1 MGIDGCIYWPPS
13 YSNRIL
19 KYDPHSNQ
27 TSLIGDDFDFDFE
40 NTAHTLKWASGTL
53 AADGVIYC
61 LPSSAKQV
69 LSIDPMKEFSMN
81 VKTNMN
87 GHLEPLKVTQTFFD
101 CAVTKFG
108 IDKVFE
114 VLEEYMPRVDRVC
127 SQSNLYPFM
136 IAASYENSA
145 LSVIYYLLRRHPSL
159 LDHSCTCVQHG
170 KKRKH
175 ILVSAEESDKL

>member
-1 MGIDGCIYWPPS
+1 MI
-13 YSNRIL
+13 RIRI
-19 KYDPHSNQ
+19 KYH
-27 TSLIGDDFDFDFE
+27 LWGGDFG
-40 NTAHTLKWASGTL
+40 NTALKWNSVYL

-61 LPSSAKQV
+61 LPLHAKQV

-87 GHLEPLKVTQTFFD
+87 GHLESLKFLFQISDSDKASTQTFFD

-114 VLEEYMPRVDRVC
+114 VLEEYMPRADRVC

-145 LSVIYYLLRRHPSL
+145 LTVIYYLLRRHPSL
-159 LDHSCTCVQHG
+159 LDHSCTT
-170 KKRKH
+170 K
-175 ILVSAEESDKL
+175 